1 MANRI
6 RVHVSETII
15 GLYQQGWR
23 KLRIAHEL
31 GVDVKTVRRHIRE
44 SKSLHVPTGD
54 GGVAGANS
62 LIPPTGRVES
72 NSLVVPAGRQS
83 QCEAYRERIEAGLE
97 RGLSAQRL
105 YQDLVC
111 EEGFEGGYDA
121 VKRFTRRL
129 RKQSPQRFYRFERE
143 PGEEAQVD
151 FGRGAP
157 VVGPDGRRKNTHV
170 FRIVLSHSR
179 KAYSEAILRQTTEAF
194 IRCLENAFRY
204 FGGVPKTL
212 VPDNLRAAVSRA
224 DWFDPDLNP
233 KVVEFCRHYGTVIL
247 PARPYRPRDK
257 GKVESSVKYVKNNAL
272 KGRQFPSLADE
283 NRYLLEWEQQIADQ
297 RIHGT
302 TREQVARRFEAERSA
317 LLPLPASLF
326 ASFQEA
332 RRHVHRDGHV
342 EVARAYYEVPE
353 EYLCRLVWV
362 RWDGRTV
369 RVFNDRFEQVAVHA
383 QAEPGRFRHL
393 EQTSTRGR
401 LMGVERS
408 AEWLVS
414 QALRIGPCCGA
425 WAEEVWLQRGVEGI
439 RPLQGLRSFTRKY
452 SVTALEKGCRQALEL
467 GRLRLPELRQIL
479 EQPDMEIT
487 PSFLETHPLIR
498 DLAEYG
504 AIAGGWTAE
513 PPELPTAPPTGC
525 VRPFGG
531 TMDNSSLARVSGG

>member
-1 MANRI
+1 MANCI
-6 RVHVSETII
+6 GVQASHTII
-15 GLYQQGWR
+15 TLYRQGWR
-23 KLRIAHEL
+23 KLRIAQEL

-44 SKSLHVPTGD
+44 ANSLLVPTGD

-62 LIPPTGRVES
+62 LIPPAGNTAS

-83 QCEAYRERIEAGLE
+83 QCEGFRERIEAGLE
-97 RGLSAQRL
+97 QGLSAQRL
-105 YQDLVC
+105 YQDLVSD
-111 EEGFEGGYDA
+111 EGFEGGYDA
-121 VKRFTRRL
+121 VKRFVRRL
-129 RKQSPQRFYRFERE
+129 RKQLPQRFFRFERE
-143 PGEEAQVD
+143 AGEEAQVD

-157 VVGPDGRRKNTHV
+157 VVGPDGRRRQTWV
-170 FRIVLSHSR
+170 FRIVLSNSR
-179 KAYSEAILRQTTEAF
+179 KAYSEAVFRQTTEAF
-194 IRCLENAFRY
+194 IRCKENAFRY
-204 FGGVPKTL
+204 FGGVPRTL
-212 VPDNLRAAVSRA
+212 VIDNLRAAVSRA
-224 DWFDPDLNP
+224 DWFDPELNP

-283 NRYLLEWEQQIADQ
+283 NRHLLDWEQQIADQ

-302 TREQVARRFEAERSA
+302 TREQVVRRFEAERGS

-353 EYLCRLVWV
+353 EYLGRLVWV

-369 RVFNDRFEQVAVHA
+369 RVFNDRLDQIAVHA

-452 SVTALEKGCRQALEL
+452 SAAALEKGCQQALEL

-479 EQPDMEIT
+479 EQPDLEIT

-504 AIAGGWTAE
+504 AIAGGWTGE
-513 PPELPTAPPTGC
+513 PSELPTAPPTGC
-525 VRPFGG
+525 ERPFGG
-531 TMDNSSLARVSGG
+531 TMDNSSLANVSGG